1 MAPAAAARL
10 MEHFPVLAPGIGA
23 CAERAEVEAPWDRSV
38 IGTVDCIDAGQ
49 ADRALETAFA
59 IYQDKSR
66 WLPPAQ
72 RIEVLQKTAALM
84 AERGEEL
91 AVEAAR
97 EGGKPLADSRVEVAR
112 AIDGM
117 HSCAEALRTEAGREI
132 PMNLNAASAG
142 HMAFTRK
149 YPIGVVLGFSAFNHP
164 LNLIV
169 HQVGPAIAAGC
180 PAIIKPALNTP
191 LSCMRFVAML
201 RQAGL
206 PEDYVQA
213 VNIRD
218 HDISARMVRDGR
230 VAFFSFIGSGAVGWK
245 LRSELAPGARC
256 ALEHGGIAPVIVAAD
271 ADIDDALPL
280 LAKGG
285 FYHAGQVCVSVQ
297 RVYAERALAERV
309 AEGLAAAGAAMP
321 VGDPT
326 LPDTA
331 VGPLIR
337 PGEVDRVEAW
347 VGEAVAGGARL
358 VAGGKRLSAT
368 AYAPTVLL
376 NPPDDARV
384 SAHEVFGPVICVYAC
399 DDVDAGIARA
409 NAGPYAFQAAVF
421 SRSLD
426 TALHCYHQ
434 LEAAAVMINDHT
446 AFRVDWM
453 PFAGLKQSGHGVGGI
468 PYTFEDMQVDKLM
481 VVRSPAL

>member
-1 MAPAAAARL
+1 MP
-10 MEHFPVLAPGIGA
+10 HYSVFAPGIGA
-23 CAERAEVEAPWDRSV
+23 CDNQATVYAPWDRTP
-38 IGTVDCIDAGQ
+38 IATVDILDGRQ
-49 ADRALETAFA
+49 ADQVLETAFA

-72 RIEVLQKTAALM
+72 RIEVLERTAQMM
-84 AERGEEL
+84 AERADEL

-97 EGGKPLADSRVEVAR
+97 EGGKPLPDSQVEVAR

-117 HSCAEALRTEAGREI
+117 RSCIEVLRTEAGREI
-132 PMNLNAASAG
+132 PMNLNAASAH

-149 YPIGVVLGFSAFNHP
+149 YPIGVVLAFSAFNHP

-169 HQVGPAIAAGC
+169 HQVGPALASGC
-180 PAIIKPALNTP
+180 PAIIKPALDTP
-191 LSCMRFVAML
+191 LSCLRFVDML
-201 RQAGL
+201 HQAGL
-206 PEDYVQA
+206 PEGYVQA
-213 VNIRD
+213 INLSG
-218 HDISARMVRDGR
+218 HDVAEQMVQDPR
-230 VAFFSFIGSGAVGWK
+230 VAFFSFIGSGEVGWM
-245 LRSELAPGARC
+245 LRSKLAPGARC
-256 ALEHGGIAPVIVAAD
+256 ALEHGGIAPVVVAAD
-271 ADIDDALPL
+271 ADVDDALPL

-285 FYHAGQVCVSVQ
+285 FYHTGQVCVSVQ
-297 RVYAERALAERV
+297 RVYAERALAPRI
-309 AEGLAAAGAAMP
+309 AEGLAAQAAAMQ

-326 LPDTA
+326 LPDTD

-337 PGEVDRVEAW
+337 PAETDRVEAW
-347 VGEAVAGGARL
+347 VQEAVDAGAEL
-358 VAGGKRLSAT
+358 VCGGQRLSDT
-368 AYAPTVLL
+368 AYQPTVLL
-376 NPPDDARV
+376 NPPADAKV
-384 SAHEVFGPVICVYAC
+384 SRHEVFGPVICVYAF
-399 DDVDAGIARA
+399 DDIDAAIAQA
-409 NAGPYAFQAAVF
+409 NDGPFSFQASVF

-434 LEAAAVMINDHT
+434 LEAAAVMINNHT

>member
-1 MAPAAAARL
+1 MS
-10 MEHFPVLAPGIGA
+10 HFPVLAPGIGA
-23 CAERAEVEAPWDRSV
+23 CAERAEVAAPWDRSV

-49 ADRALETAFA
+49 ADRVLATAAA
-59 IYQDKSR
+59 IYRDKSR
-66 WLPPAQ
+66 WLPPPQ

-84 AERGEEL
+84 AERSEEL

-97 EGGKPLADSRVEVAR
+97 EGGKPLADSQVEVAR

-117 HSCAEALRTEAGREI
+117 HSCVEALRTEAGREI

-191 LSCMRFVAML
+191 LSCLRFVEML

-213 VNIRD
+213 INIRD
-218 HDISARMVRDGR
+218 HDISTRMVRDGR
-230 VAFFSFIGSGAVGWK
+230 VAFFSFIGSGDVGWR

-297 RVYAERALAERV
+297 RVYADAALAARV
-309 AEGLAAAGAAMP
+309 AEGLAAAGDAMP

-326 LPDTA
+326 LPETA

-337 PGEVDRVEAW
+337 PAEVDRVEAW
-347 VGEAVAGGARL
+347 VDEAVAGGAAL
-358 VAGGKRLSAT
+358 VTGGKRLSDT

-399 DDVDAGIARA
+399 DGIDAGIARA

-434 LEAAAVMINDHT
+434 LEAATVMINNHT

>member
-1 MAPAAAARL
+1 MS
-10 MEHFPVLAPGIGA
+10 HFPVLAPGIGA
-23 CAERAEVEAPWDRSV
+23 CAERAEVAAPWDRGV

-49 ADRALETAFA
+49 ADRVLATAA
-59 IYQDKSR
+59 AVYRDKSR
-66 WLPPAQ
+66 WLPPPQ

-84 AERGEEL
+84 AERSEEL

-97 EGGKPLADSRVEVAR
+97 EGGKPLADSQVEVAR

-117 HSCAEALRTEAGREI
+117 HSCVEALRTEAGREI

-191 LSCMRFVAML
+191 LSCLRFVEML

-218 HDISARMVRDGR
+218 HDISTRMVRDER
-230 VAFFSFIGSGAVGWK
+230 VAFFSFIGSGKVGWQ

-297 RVYAERALAERV
+297 RVYADAALAARV
-309 AEGLAAAGAAMP
+309 AEGLAAAGDAMP

-326 LPDTA
+326 RPETA

-337 PGEVDRVEAW
+337 PAEVDRVEAW
-347 VGEAVAGGARL
+347 VDEAVAGGAEL
-358 VAGGKRLSAT
+358 VTGGKRLSDT

-399 DDVDAGIARA
+399 DGVDAGIARA

-434 LEAAAVMINDHT
+434 LEAATVMINNHT